1 MSLLFVYQLIMHF
14 KVRSKIAKQLRGKEK
29 VGRTESSIDIYTL
42 PCVKQMASGKLLYSI
57 GSSAQCSVTTYRV
70 GIGGRRQVQKEGI
83 YVYL

>member
-1 MSLLFVYQLIMHF
+1 MHF

-57 GSSAQCSVTTYRV
+57 GSSAQCSVTTYRDKMGV
-70 GIGGRRQVQKEGI
+70 GDGNEAKGRGYMYR
-83 YVYL
+83 YS